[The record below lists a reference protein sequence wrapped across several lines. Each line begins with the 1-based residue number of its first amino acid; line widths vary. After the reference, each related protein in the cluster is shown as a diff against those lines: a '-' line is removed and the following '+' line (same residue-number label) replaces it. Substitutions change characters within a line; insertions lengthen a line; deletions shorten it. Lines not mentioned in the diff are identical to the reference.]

1 MSNETIT
8 VEFEIPL
15 KDEKIGSVKKY
26 HPEQRHMVK
35 MFCVSADNTLFKIEY
50 VLDIF
55 VKHKSKLEFGRGE
68 QANFNITVKSEEQD
82 LSWVATR
89 EQSWMTSQDIQN
101 WEAQPQLL
109 QAEERNT

>member
-1 MSNETIT
+1 MKGHDKPLLTDEEWISTQKYDGCPKMSKETIT

-89 EQSWMTSQDIQN
+89 E
-101 WEAQPQLL
+101 
-109 QAEERNT
+109 